1 MYTRARSGF
10 TTWTRSALDDVS
22 FLFFFVC
29 MYVCVFLPNFVL
41 NGLRRY
47 MLRFF
52 FSPTSPLV
60 QFACFCIFLTK
71 NKEITLEFF
80 RFLSCFF
87 LDLYPTYRQRHP
99 CPSDPYSPSIFCVF
113 CILCTS
119 RLDIYCS
126 SLIKV
131 GCSCSWIC
139 VYYVWVVGWMCLYVC
154 VCVSC
159 FTLLF
164 DNWWFFCFFSRG
176 IEGRNPKKKSA

>member
-1 MYTRARSGF
+1 MCF
-10 TTWTRSALDDVS
+10 S
-22 FLFFFVC
+22 FSFFST
-29 MYVCVFLPNFVL
+29 NFVL

-87 LDLYPTYRQRHP
+87 LDLYPTYRQRHL

-154 VCVSC
+154 VCV
-159 FTLLF
+159 LF
-164 DNWWFFCFFSRG
+164 YLTVRQLVIFFSFR
-176 IEGRNPKKKSA
+176 EE